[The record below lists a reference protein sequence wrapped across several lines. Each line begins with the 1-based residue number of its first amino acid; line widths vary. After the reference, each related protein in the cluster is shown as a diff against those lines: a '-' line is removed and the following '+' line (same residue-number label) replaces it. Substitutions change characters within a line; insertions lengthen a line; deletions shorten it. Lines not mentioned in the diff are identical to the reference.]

1 MCAKD
6 KQTATENFRPMLIF
20 YRLGKK
26 SEKSYGGGG
35 SHPSPP
41 PPVRP
46 RVKIKLTFEWQTAIK
61 KPLAGAPS
69 VAAWRFNCALKWW
82 FQLTQIQSSKRVYSN
97 LIEIVLLF
105 RGGGKW
111 GARKME

>member
-6 KQTATENFRPMLIF
+6 KQTATENFRPVLIF

-26 SEKSYGGGG
+26 SEKSYEGVATT
-35 SHPSPP
+35 PSPP

-46 RVKIKLTFEWQTAIK
+46 RDKIKPIFEWQTAIK

-82 FQLTQIQSSKRVYSN
+82 FQLT
-97 LIEIVLLF
+97 
-105 RGGGKW
+105 
-111 GARKME
+111 